1 MKILIFTQHFPPE
14 TVGTGRRA
22 LDLAEGLTSRGHHVT
37 VIAGRPNHPS
47 SLGLPFC
54 QQAAPD
60 EYTAEGYR
68 IRRVPLFC
76 SADPGILKRFLTYA
90 TFMLSAAWWGVWQPR
105 PDVILAV
112 SPLPTGLAA
121 LPAHWWHR
129 APLVFDL
136 QDIWPDSALAIG
148 VMERGWVLRMLRRLE
163 RFFYW
168 RCARVV
174 VITDGFK
181 RYLADLGLPPERV
194 AVIHNGV
201 DWENFAG
208 APPSEELRRAEQLGG
223 KFVVGYIGNQGLA
236 QRLDTVLEAAEQ
248 LRDEPVVFLLLGEG
262 VDKQRLVALAR
273 ARSLQNVRFL
283 GGVPRKDVPSVLAT
297 CDALLVI
304 LRDDPL
310 FKITIPSKIYE
321 YMAAGKPILC
331 SVGGEATA
339 LVIETSCGLPVCPSD
354 GSALADSVRMLLAD
368 PSRCSALGEAGAA
381 RVRARFARSA
391 LMGAYAELME
401 RLSGRKARPRHAAEP
416 SLVEHVGLRKT

>member
-1 MKILIFTQHFPPE
+1 MRLLIFTQHFPPE
-14 TVGTGRRA
+14 TVATGRRA
-22 LDLAEGLTSRGHHVT
+22 SDLAESLTSRGHYVA
-37 VIAGRPNHPS
+37 VITARPNHPS

-54 QQAAPD
+54 ERAAQD
-60 EYTAEGYR
+60 EYTAEDYG
-68 IRRVPLFC
+68 ILRVPLFC
-76 SADPGILKRFLTYA
+76 SADPGTLKRFLTYA
-90 TFMLSAAWWGVWQPR
+90 TFMLSAAWWGIRQPR
-105 PDVILAV
+105 PDAILAV

-129 APLVFDL
+129 VPLIFDL

-168 RCARVV
+168 RCAGVV
-174 VITDGFK
+174 GITDGFK
-181 RYLADLGLPPERV
+181 RYLVDLGLPPERV

-208 APPSEELRRAEQLGG
+208 APPSDELRRVEQLAG
-223 KFVVGYIGNQGLA
+223 KFLVGYIGNLGLA
-236 QRLDTVLEAAEQ
+236 QGLDTVLEAAQQ
-248 LRDEPVVFLLLGEG
+248 LRSEPVAFLLLGEG
-262 VDKQRLVALAR
+262 VEKPRLTALAR
-273 ARSLQNVRFL
+273 ARALENVRFL
-283 GGVPRKDVPSVLAT
+283 QGVPRKDVPSVLAA

-310 FKITIPSKIYE
+310 FRITIPSKIYE

-339 LVIETSCGLPVCPSD
+339 LVVEARCGLPVRPSD

-368 PSRCSALGEAGAA
+368 PSLCRTLGEAGAA
-381 RVRARFARSA
+381 CARARFARGG
-391 LMGAYAELME
+391 LMGAYADLLEC
-401 RLSGRKARPRHAAEP
+401 LSGTKSR
-416 SLVEHVGLRKT
+416 LTLL